1 MPLSV
6 GLEIPF
12 QNVPPIMIY
21 STKSCSAWAV
31 SLILI
36 WCFLSETACAAPAY
50 DDITDLGRLL
60 PPLERSERAH
70 ISYYSLPFTLEEHF
84 NIARPSQSESQSQP
98 DDASDSVPSL
108 GTYVKE
114 FVPDLWGGT
123 KRIFS
128 KDNVPVAL
136 IGLGLT
142 GLAFTVDH
150 EVKDYFQE
158 RRPLN
163 GISKIGDDLGQG
175 IIEVGVGASLLAAG
189 EISNNRRLADTG
201 ASTLEALLVNGIA
214 TEGLKYAVE
223 RVRPNGQDNMSFPSG
238 HVSMTATLASSISEM
253 YSWDLRIAIP
263 LYLITAYVGASRI
276 QDNMHYLSDVFA
288 GATLGTVIGMS
299 FAKFHKEKNSEKTS
313 WDTMSISPV
322 YDKDLKGF
330 AFTFKW

>member
-1 MPLSV
+1 
-6 GLEIPF
+6 
-12 QNVPPIMIY
+12 
-21 STKSCSAWAV
+21 
-31 SLILI
+31 
-36 WCFLSETACAAPAY
+36 
-50 DDITDLGRLL
+50 
-60 PPLERSERAH
+60 
-70 ISYYSLPFTLEEHF
+70 LPFALEEHF
-84 NIARPSQSESQSQP
+84 NIAGLSQSESHSQP
-98 DDASDSVPSL
+98 DASNESVPRL

-123 KRIFS
+123 KRIFW
-128 KDNVPVAL
+128 KDNIPVVL

-150 EVKDYFQE
+150 KVKDYFQE

-189 EISNNRRLADTG
+189 ELSNNRRLADTG
-201 ASTLEALLVNGIA
+201 ATTLEALLVNGIA

-223 RVRPNGQDNMSFPSG
+223 RVRPNGQDKMSFPSG

-253 YSWDLRIAIP
+253 YDWNLRIAIP
-263 LYLITAYVGASRI
+263 LYLTTAFVGASRI

-288 GATLGTVIGMS
+288 GATLGTVVGMS
-299 FAKFHKEKNSEKTS
+299 FAKFHKGKNSEKNV

-322 YDKDLKGF
+322 FDKDLKGF